1 MMEGGPGAGVA
12 SLTMDCEDMFKE
24 ITKKLYGEEAV
35 GVGVVGVEFPAAE
48 RDLDEDLR
56 PEESLTAWGL
66 AALMQNGFPPPG
78 ILQANFTPRIDPSAE
93 DRWSAAEEPLAWAH
107 SRIAS
112 YNPAQRLFKCADC
125 ECVGFMAR
133 IAEHWL
139 GTHSQA
145 RAFQCPVTGCGFAS
159 GWARGVRSHLA
170 RDHHS
175 DPAAADHLLRDNAAL
190 DDLTRY
196 LNRLKAKVEQARNER
211 RNSVGT
217 ETAQVQA
224 EAGAGAG
231 EAGKRYACGACPYAT
246 DRRDLFT
253 RHENIHRDEK
263 PFHCYL
269 CQKQFNR
276 ADHVKKHFLRMHRDQ
291 PYDLNRIR
299 RAQPK
304 PQPAAAPAPAPTQ
317 ALHYYTK
324 PPAEPPPP
332 PPLEFRPAPPAP
344 AAPPGPPPAAPPPVK
359 LERAPLAKAEPALV
373 PHPGHPSHPAHPA
386 HPALHKQA
394 PPAQPPQPPP
404 APAAVATSSSPVRRK
419 GERRYACCYCSWS
432 GVDNWCL
439 KRHLNTH
446 LKPFACAL
454 CEYKAA
460 RAERL
465 ATHVHKVHNKKSCGK
480 CNFLADD
487 QHQLAHHLRETHHI
501 EHRNLKVPTGVGRV
515 ASGSFSVAT
524 ATVSTATD
532 AVTTVVTNG
541 VVANGVVTN
550 GVVSNGVVSNGV
562 VSNGVVSN
570 GVVSNGVVS
579 NGVVSN
585 GVVSNGVVS
594 NGTGAP
600 AVVAGVGVGGG
611 AADGGAGLFGYLEA
625 SDGSGDEYEGALG
638 GEFAGAAGPQHG
650 AAPHYA
656 RDKENAAPLH
666 HAVHHEHCL
675 RY

>member
-1 MMEGGPGAGVA
+1 MEGGAGVASVA

-24 ITKKLYGEEAV
+24 ITKKLYGEETSVGV

-48 RDLDEDLR
+48 RDLDDELR
-56 PEESLTAWGL
+56 PEEHITAWGL

-93 DRWSAAEEPLAWAH
+93 DRWTAAEEPLAWAH

-125 ECVGFMAR
+125 ECVGFLAR
-133 IAEHWL
+133 VAEHWL

-145 RAFQCPVTGCGFAS
+145 RAFQCPLAGCGFAS

-175 DPAAADHLLRDNAAL
+175 DPAAADHLLRDNPAL

-196 LNRLKAKVEQARNER
+196 LQRLKNKVEAMRNER
-211 RNSVGT
+211 RVSTGESGVS
-217 ETAQVQA
+217 
-224 EAGAGAG
+224 EAVSGAGVIAGGPSG
-231 EAGKRYACGACPYAT
+231 EAGKRYACAACPYAT

-299 RAQPK
+299 RSAVVKTVVAAPALHYYSK
-304 PQPAAAPAPAPTQ
+304 PAGEPPPAAAVAPPPAPPPPAPAP
-317 ALHYYTK
+317 
-324 PPAEPPPP
+324 PPEY
-332 PPLEFRPAPPAP
+332 R
-344 AAPPGPPPAAPPPVK
+344 PPPAVK
-359 LERAPLAKAEPALV
+359 LERAPLGKSEPA
-373 PHPGHPSHPAHPA
+373 PA
-386 HPALHKQA
+386 PALHK
-394 PPAQPPQPPP
+394 
-404 APAAVATSSSPVRRK
+404 PAAPSPAAAAAAAIRRK
-419 GERRYACCYCSWS
+419 GERRYACCYCAWS

-465 ATHVHKVHNKKSCGK
+465 ATHVHKVHNKKACAK
-480 CNFLADD
+480 CPFLADD
-487 QHQLAHHLRETHHI
+487 QHQLAHHLRDAHHI
-501 EHRNLKVPTGVGRV
+501 ESRNLKVPSGVGRGGGGTFAGGV
-515 ASGSFSVAT
+515 VAT
-524 ATVSTATD
+524 AEA
-532 AVTTVVTNG
+532 
-541 VVANGVVTN
+541 
-550 GVVSNGVVSNGV
+550 
-562 VSNGVVSN
+562 
-570 GVVSNGVVS
+570 
-579 NGVVSN
+579 
-585 GVVSNGVVS
+585 
-594 NGTGAP
+594 
-600 AVVAGVGVGGG
+600 GGG
-611 AADGGAGLFGYLEA
+611 AGSGGAG
-625 SDGSGDEYEGALG
+625 G
-638 GEFAGAAGPQHG
+638 GAGA
-650 AAPHYA
+650 
-656 RDKENAAPLH
+656 
-666 HAVHHEHCL
+666 
-675 RY
+675 

>member
-1 MMEGGPGAGVA
+1 MEGGAGVGSVA

-24 ITKKLYGEEAV
+24 ITKKLYGEETSV
-35 GVGVVGVEFPAAE
+35 GVAGVVGVEFPAAE
-48 RDLDEDLR
+48 RDLDDDLR
-56 PEESLTAWGL
+56 PEEHITAWGL

-93 DRWSAAEEPLAWAH
+93 DRWTAAEEPLAWAH

-125 ECVGFMAR
+125 ECVGFLAR
-133 IAEHWL
+133 VAEHWL

-145 RAFQCPVTGCGFAS
+145 RAFQCPLAGCGFAS

-175 DPAAADHLLRDNAAL
+175 DPAAADHLLRDNPAL

-196 LNRLKAKVEQARNER
+196 LQRLKNKVETMRNER
-211 RNSVGT
+211 RTSAGG
-217 ETAQVQA
+217 
-224 EAGAGAG
+224 GAGDVAASEAPGAAAAG
-231 EAGKRYACGACPYAT
+231 DAGKRYACNACPYAT

-291 PYDLNRIR
+291 PYDINRIR
-299 RAQPK
+299 RSNAK
-304 PQPAAAPAPAPTQ
+304 PVTATAAPTP
-317 ALHYYTK
+317 ALHYYVK
-324 PPAEPPPP
+324 PPAEPPP
-332 PPLEFRPAPPAP
+332 APAP
-344 AAPPGPPPAAPPPVK
+344 AAPAAPPQPEYRPAPAVK
-359 LERAPLAKAEPALV
+359 LERPPLGKSEP
-373 PHPGHPSHPAHPA
+373 PAGA
-386 HPALHKQA
+386 SLHKPA
-394 PPAQPPQPPP
+394 PPA
-404 APAAVATSSSPVRRK
+404 AAVASAAPVRRK
-419 GERRYACCYCSWS
+419 QGERRYACCYCTWS

-465 ATHVHKVHNKKSCGK
+465 ATHVHKVHNKKACAK
-480 CNFLADD
+480 CPFLADD
-487 QHQLAHHLRETHHI
+487 QLQLAHHLRDAHHI
-501 EHRNLKVPTGVGRV
+501 ESRNLKVP
-515 ASGSFSVAT
+515 
-524 ATVSTATD
+524 
-532 AVTTVVTNG
+532 
-541 VVANGVVTN
+541 
-550 GVVSNGVVSNGV
+550 
-562 VSNGVVSN
+562 
-570 GVVSNGVVS
+570 
-579 NGVVSN
+579 
-585 GVVSNGVVS
+585 
-594 NGTGAP
+594 
-600 AVVAGVGVGGG
+600 VGVR
-611 AADGGAGLFGYLEA
+611 GGAGASFPAGGAGGAGAAGGEAAAGGAGAGRRREGRAAGAARLFGYLEA
-625 SDGSGDEYEGALG
+625 SDGSGDEYEAPALAA
-638 GEFAGAAGPQHG
+638 EFAAAAP
-650 AAPHYA
+650 APAPPPHYA

-666 HAVHHEHCL
+666 HAMHHDHCL

>member
-1 MMEGGPGAGVA
+1 MEGGAGVGSVA

-24 ITKKLYGEEAV
+24 ITKKLYGEETSV

-48 RDLDEDLR
+48 RDLDDELR
-56 PEESLTAWGL
+56 PEEHITAWGL

-78 ILQANFTPRIDPSAE
+78 ILQANFAPRLDPDAE
-93 DRWSAAEEPLAWAH
+93 DRWTAAEEPLAWAH

-125 ECVGFMAR
+125 ECVGFLAR
-133 IAEHWL
+133 VAEHWL

-145 RAFQCPVTGCGFAS
+145 RAFQCPLAGCGFAS
-159 GWARGVRSHLA
+159 GWARGVRAHLA

-175 DPAAADHLLRDNAAL
+175 DPAAADHLLRDNPAL

-196 LNRLKAKVEQARNER
+196 LQRLKNKVEAMRGER
-211 RNSVGT
+211 RPS
-217 ETAQVQA
+217 ADAA
-224 EAGAGAG
+224 EAGAAPGD
-231 EAGKRYACGACPYAT
+231 AGKRYMCAACPYAT

-299 RAQPK
+299 RSASIVK
-304 PQPAAAPAPAPTQ
+304 PSTAPP
-317 ALHYYTK
+317 ALHYYSK
-324 PPAEPPPP
+324 PAGEPPPAA
-332 PPLEFRPAPPAP
+332 PAPPAP
-344 AAPPGPPPAAPPPVK
+344 PAPPEYRAPAAGVVK
-359 LERAPLAKAEPALV
+359 LERAPLGKSEPA
-373 PHPGHPSHPAHPA
+373 PP
-386 HPALHKQA
+386 LHK
-394 PPAQPPQPPP
+394 P
-404 APAAVATSSSPVRRK
+404 APSPASTAAAAIRRK
-419 GERRYACCYCSWS
+419 VGERRYACCYCAWS

-465 ATHVHKVHNKKSCGK
+465 ATHVHKVHNKKACAK
-480 CNFLADD
+480 CPFLADD
-487 QHQLAHHLRETHHI
+487 QLQLAQHLRDAHHI
-501 EHRNLKVPTGVGRV
+501 ESRGLKVPAGGR
-515 ASGSFSVAT
+515 AGA
-524 ATVSTATD
+524 ACGLA
-532 AVTTVVTNG
+532 
-541 VVANGVVTN
+541 
-550 GVVSNGVVSNGV
+550 
-562 VSNGVVSN
+562 
-570 GVVSNGVVS
+570 
-579 NGVVSN
+579 
-585 GVVSNGVVS
+585 
-594 NGTGAP
+594 AP
-600 AVVAGVGVGGG
+600 APAPEPGPAPG
-611 AADGGAGLFGYLEA
+611 AARRREARAAGAQRLFGYLEA
-625 SDGSGDEYEGALG
+625 SDGSGDEYEAPALAQ
-638 GEFAGAAGPQHG
+638 FAPAAPP

-656 RDKENAAPLH
+656 RDKENAAPLS
-666 HAVHHEHCL
+666 HAHALHDHCL

>member
-1 MMEGGPGAGVA
+1 MSTQAPNILYITAAVADSPQTGGRCMWQAGGAPADERGRCGHRAMEAGAGVASVA

-24 ITKKLYGEEAV
+24 ITKKLYGEETSV

-48 RDLDEDLR
+48 RDLDDELR
-56 PEESLTAWGL
+56 PEEHITAWGL

-78 ILQANFTPRIDPSAE
+78 ILQANFSPRIDPSAE
-93 DRWSAAEEPLAWAH
+93 DRWTAAEEPLAWAH

-125 ECVGFMAR
+125 ECVGFLAR
-133 IAEHWL
+133 VAEHWL

-145 RAFQCPVTGCGFAS
+145 RAFTCPLAGCGFAS

-175 DPAAADHLLRDNAAL
+175 DPAAADHLLRDNPAL

-196 LNRLKAKVEQARNER
+196 LQRLKNKVEAMRNER
-211 RNSVGT
+211 RPSTGDAGVG
-217 ETAQVQA
+217 EVAGGG
-224 EAGAGAG
+224 GAGAA
-231 EAGKRYACGACPYAT
+231 EPGKRYVCGACPYAT

-299 RAQPK
+299 RSSSIVK
-304 PQPAAAPAPAPTQ
+304 PSTAPPALHYYGKPAGEPPPAAAPVPAPA
-317 ALHYYTK
+317 
-324 PPAEPPPP
+324 PPPP
-332 PPLEFRPAPPAP
+332 PAPPPAEYRPAPTVKIERPPLGKAETGAALHKPGASAP
-344 AAPPGPPPAAPPPVK
+344 AAAA
-359 LERAPLAKAEPALV
+359 
-373 PHPGHPSHPAHPA
+373 
-386 HPALHKQA
+386 
-394 PPAQPPQPPP
+394 
-404 APAAVATSSSPVRRK
+404 AAAIRRK
-419 GERRYACCYCSWS
+419 GERRYACCYCAWS

-465 ATHVHKVHNKKSCGK
+465 ATHVHKVHNKKACAK
-480 CNFLADD
+480 CPFLADD
-487 QHQLAHHLRETHHI
+487 QHQLAHHLRDAHHI
-501 EHRNLKVPTGVGRV
+501 ESRNLKVPSGVGR
-515 ASGSFSVAT
+515 AGGAGGAGGAAT
-524 ATVSTATD
+524 PDPTAGG
-532 AVTTVVTNG
+532 A
-541 VVANGVVTN
+541 
-550 GVVSNGVVSNGV
+550 GVVS
-562 VSNGVVSN
+562 
-570 GVVSNGVVS
+570 
-579 NGVVSN
+579 
-585 GVVSNGVVS
+585 
-594 NGTGAP
+594 GAGRRRE
-600 AVVAGVGVGGG
+600 ARAAG
-611 AADGGAGLFGYLEA
+611 AARLFGYLEA
-625 SDGSGDEYEGALG
+625 SDGSGDEYEPPVLAP
-638 GEFAGAAGPQHG
+638 EFAAAP
-650 AAPHYA
+650 APPAPHYT

-666 HAVHHEHCL
+666 HGLHHDHCL